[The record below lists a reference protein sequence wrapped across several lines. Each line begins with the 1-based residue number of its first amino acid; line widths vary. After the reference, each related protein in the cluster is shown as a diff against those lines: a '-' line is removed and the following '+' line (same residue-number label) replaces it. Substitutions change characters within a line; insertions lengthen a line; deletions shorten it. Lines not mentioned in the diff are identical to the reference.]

1 MFAAANIRNQ
11 NPLQNE
17 TSLLLLLEN
26 VTFSPVSFLNA
37 SNSVCALLCLTAIG
51 IDFLFIEFSFCSC
64 LSWDL

>member
-26 VTFSPVSFLNA
+26 VTFSPVSFFERFKQR
-37 SNSVCALLCLTAIG
+37 LCIAV
-51 IDFLFIEFSFCSC
+51 SHSY
-64 LSWDL
+64 WY